1 MRVSGQA
8 MAEFALIVPLFV
20 IIIFVAITFAVIGQ
34 AALAVSQLA
43 YAGARYA
50 AVNSSLSKSALQ
62 SYIASGAL
70 GSPTITGAGGKNL
83 TVTVTP
89 ASGFGQPVTV
99 TVSYDLTGNALVSS
113 MSGLFGGLGM
123 KTTFPTTLTATQS
136 VMSE

>member
-1 MRVSGQA
+1 

-20 IIIFVAITFAVIGQ
+20 IIIFVAITFAIIGQ

-50 AVNSSLSKSALQ
+50 AVNSSQSASQLQ
-62 SYIASGAL
+62 AYIASGAL
-70 GSPTITGAGGKNL
+70 GSPTITGGANL

-99 TVSYDLTGNALVSS
+99 TISYDLTGNPLVSS
-113 MSGLFGGLGM
+113 MSGLFRGLGM
-123 KTTFPTTLTATQS
+123 NATFPTTLTATQS

>member
-1 MRVSGQA
+1 

-20 IIIFVAITFAVIGQ
+20 TIIFVAITFAVIGQ

-50 AVNSSLSKSALQ
+50 AVNSSQGASTLQ

-70 GSPTITGAGGKNL
+70 GSPTITGNGGKNL

-89 ASGFGQPVTV
+89 ASSFGQPVTV
-99 TVSYDLTGNALVSS
+99 SVSYDLTGNPLVSS
-113 MSGLFGGLGM
+113 MSSLFGSLGM
-123 KTTFPTTLTATQS
+123 ATTFPTTLTATQS